1 MLFRYWYTS
10 LQSFDRSFPEADAA
24 QKRSGTPPLC
34 LLLVNVD
41 VIHQTTSLNNIAIQ
55 SLEPLYDCPPR
66 LIEWTRCRIV
76 PRGRWG
82 GFMYH
87 LAPSRCDVTHT
98 DTADCDTADFN
109 HTRNKSRQY
118 SYYQQQRIE
127 EDCPS

>member
-10 LQSFDRSFPEADAA
+10 LQSFNRSFPEAEAA
-24 QKRSGTPPLC
+24 QKRSGTPLLC
-34 LLLVNVD
+34 PLVNVD

-109 HTRNKSRQY
+109 HTRNKSQQY

-127 EDCPS
+127 EDCLS